1 MPDRRPSRA
10 GPGPIAGGL
19 AVGQTSAVSE
29 RANLPP
35 PDPPDAQAT
44 TLRQVVDELPGGVV
58 VAEASGRLRYANA
71 AALRLWGYPDPAAA
85 PSLLAASA
93 GDDVRDVDG
102 LPIPPQRR
110 PLGRAL
116 AGERFQDLDCL
127 FLGRDGVTRRVRCA
141 GGPVELEDGGRGGW
155 VHARDVGRE
164 EQILRDLRD
173 ERDLTAA
180 LVDRSPLAIAV
191 ASGPDM
197 VVELA
202 NDVAK
207 ALRPEA
213 EMVGRRVA
221 EVFPEAGPAGLLDVL
236 GRVAATG
243 EPFSVADAP
252 IDWLGPE
259 PRYFSMAY
267 SRLRQPNDRPTRV
280 LVVARETT
288 AEVVARTRAEAIAS
302 ERTRDLSR
310 ARVTSA
316 RLRSLV
322 DLAAAI
328 GSVEDLDALL
338 HLVTG
343 EAARLLGSDMASLFL
358 LEERGDVLLGRAQVG
373 MSDDAVVGARI
384 LVAEWPEAGEVLR
397 TGRPAVHA
405 RADQVRGPERPYVER
420 FGIRS
425 YVAVRLGTH
434 SRPLGVLFVNYA
446 GRRHRFTRPEL
457 AFVETLTSYLS
468 VTIERARLVSVLRE
482 AVTSLQAAVLPASFP
497 TVPGLDVGALY
508 RSASEVAQVGGDF
521 YDLFALEGGRV
532 AAVIGDVCGKG
543 VAAARHT
550 VRLRY
555 ELRIL
560 LEEGHPPGRTLTR
573 FNRQVIREIA
583 EDEYVTLLLL
593 VLDPATGAVSWSS
606 AGHPPPVLACPGP
619 RALAFAGS
627 LPLGL
632 FPDAGYQTARF
643 TMQPGRCL
651 VLYTDGVVEARNLD
665 GQELGTEGLEAAI
678 PPMSASAAAIA
689 EVILKQ
695 VLSHTGDHLDD
706 DAAVLVLRRE

>member
-1 MPDRRPSRA
+1 
-10 GPGPIAGGL
+10 
-19 AVGQTSAVSE
+19 V
-29 RANLPP
+29 
-35 PDPPDAQAT
+35 
-44 TLRQVVDELPGGVV
+44 
-58 VAEASGRLRYANA
+58 
-71 AALRLWGYPDPAAA
+71 
-85 PSLLAASA
+85 AAS
-93 GDDVRDVDG
+93 
-102 LPIPPQRR
+102 
-110 PLGRAL
+110 
-116 AGERFQDLDCL
+116 
-127 FLGRDGVTRRVRCA
+127 
-141 GGPVELEDGGRGGW
+141 
-155 VHARDVGRE
+155 
-164 EQILRDLRD
+164 
-173 ERDLTAA
+173 
-180 LVDRSPLAIAV
+180 
-191 ASGPDM
+191 
-197 VVELA
+197 
-202 NDVAK
+202 
-207 ALRPEA
+207 
-213 EMVGRRVA
+213 
-221 EVFPEAGPAGLLDVL
+221 
-236 GRVAATG
+236 G
-243 EPFSVADAP
+243 EPFSATDAP

-259 PRYFSMAY
+259 TRWFSMTF
-267 SRLRQPNDRPTRV
+267 SRLPQPRDRPTRV
-280 LVVARETT
+280 LIVARETT

-338 HLVTG
+338 YLVTG

-358 LEERGDVLLGRAQVG
+358 LEERGDALLGRAHVG
-373 MSDDAVVGARI
+373 MSDEAVVGMRI
-384 LVAEWPEAGEVLR
+384 ALAEWPEVSEVLR

-405 RADQVRGPERPYVER
+405 RADLVRGPERPYVER

-425 YVAVRLGTH
+425 YVAVRLGTQ
-434 SRPLGVLFVNYA
+434 SRPLGVLFVNYT

-555 ELRIL
+555 ELRSL
-560 LEEGHPPGRTLTR
+560 LDEGRPPGRTLTW
-573 FNRQVIREIA
+573 FNRQVIQEIA
-583 EDEYVTLLLL
+583 EDEYATMLLL

-632 FPDAGYQTARF
+632 FPDARYHTARC
-643 TMQPGRCL
+643 TLQPGRCL

-665 GQELGTEGLEAAI
+665 GQELGIEGLEAAI
-678 PPMSASAAAIA
+678 PPMSASAAAVA

-706 DAAVLVLRRE
+706 DAAVLVLRRA